1 MSGDHTEPL
10 SSSSASV
17 ISLLRSG
24 NAQTTYQTGVKTIW
38 MTSGFDAE
46 LFEEEE
52 EFCLQ
57 MQGLQGLQNP
67 LQNGIHGLFQNAK
80 LL

>member
-1 MSGDHTEPL
+1 MRDLDWQFHCFAAVAG
-10 SSSSASV
+10 
-17 ISLLRSG
+17 
-24 NAQTTYQTGVKTIW
+24 Y
-38 MTSGFDAE
+38 DAE
-46 LFEEEE
+46 IFEEEE